1 MFDIDGDGRI
11 SKDEFNQTLIN
22 IGKALIK
29 TAPKRDFSAD
39 KAEKDDDA
47 SAAELQARS
56 LRPHTL
62 VA

>member
-22 IGKALIK
+22 ISKALIK

-47 SAAELQARS
+47 SAAELQAR
-56 LRPHTL
+56 
-62 VA
+62 V